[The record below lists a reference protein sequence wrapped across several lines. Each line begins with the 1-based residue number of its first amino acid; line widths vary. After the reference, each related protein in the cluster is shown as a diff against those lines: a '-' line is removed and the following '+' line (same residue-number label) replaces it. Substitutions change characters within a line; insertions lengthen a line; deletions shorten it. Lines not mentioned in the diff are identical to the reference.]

1 MRFDGGGGGGAWV
14 GEGWGGRGAGE
25 GDARGGVRG
34 HWYQSTGKI
43 QARELEIVKSV
54 DLNSKN
60 EQIAL
65 TEWGVTFH

>member
-1 MRFDGGGGGGAWV
+1 MVEGVGGAWV
-14 GEGWGGRGAGE
+14 GGNGGHQ
-25 GDARGGVRG
+25 GGVRG
-34 HWYQSTGKI
+34 RWYQAKSKI

-65 TEWGVTFH
+65 TERGVIFH